1 MYSRMRQNIDGII
14 NILARACLLP
24 IIILSA
30 ATVYAADEEPI
41 KIEHLSLN
49 RSVAY
54 LGEEISADI
63 TVSVQPS
70 LRNKVLRLRYYLDKN
85 EIGRQTVT
93 DFDSTGNA
101 KTVFRFKDSPEGR
114 YQFRVVLD
122 IEGEKFKTDEVSR
135 QLAILSL
142 PGGMTD
148 KQFSGQA
155 DEQTLQDESVS
166 GKPDLLPEVITFNIA
181 SPRIGQKIRIKR
193 RISNT
198 GSVQADNVKIRIFIN
213 GQPHGKDIMMNI
225 AADSQA
231 DIETEFKPASE
242 GKKDILVLVNPDG
255 VIDEESNRNNLLSK
269 TLVVRPAGT
278 EKKNKQIIA
287 APGLKTGPKQLA
299 NLVVYIE
306 TISGVHYTTD
316 GQVTFYITNNS
327 QASETKP
334 FIMGVQI
341 LQDNQDK
348 PWLIKQPVKSL
359 KAGETATLNIN
370 WPVSQLATENL
381 YVATVDIEG
390 VVDETDVRDNHSRPF
405 RVMSTVANKADLA
418 MAESPAESPP
428 EITIISPRQNERLT
442 DNRKLTINWKSS
454 GDIGKRVRIT
464 VIKSSTNEKVLSS
477 LTSNDGQFSL
487 DLSAQESGEYI
498 LSIKDENGTNTTT
511 KRKFIIASQDPAN
524 IQRLIAPLSGTS
536 YRGGQQIK
544 IIWPE
549 SMKKKPGLLI
559 DLVLQER
566 SSNKIMK
573 LNQKPIAITNAQF
586 SWQVPDDGSTF
597 GIYSLQ
603 AQTMDGK
610 VLAVTE
616 EIELLPNF
624 VSFNL
629 PDINRDKDEITVDL
643 EIARTNFKGKN
654 LEFLVMNNGPADIRA
669 SGMVGYNFSSYFV
682 LKLPITSDE
691 DVIICHSNLLA
702 DLPQGEGKI
711 ISLGRDPDCP
721 MGERSY
727 GSKFVYV
734 VTHFT
739 IPTLTN
745 QRLIDPKPLN
755 NLSKFYWP
763 E

>member
-1 MYSRMRQNIDGII
+1 MRQNIDGII
-14 NILARACLLP
+14 NILARACLLLP
-24 IIILSA
+24 IIILSTS
-30 ATVYAADEEPI
+30 TVYAADKEPI

-54 LGEEISADI
+54 LGEEISADV
-63 TVSVQPS
+63 TVSAQPS
-70 LRNKVLRLRYYLDKN
+70 LHKKTLRLRYYLDKN
-85 EIGRQTVT
+85 EIGRQTVSG
-93 DFDSTGNA
+93 FDSTGNA

-148 KQFSGQA
+148 KQFSGQS
-155 DEQTLQDESVS
+155 DEQTLVDESAS
-166 GKPDLLPEVITFNIA
+166 GKPDLVPEAITFNIA
-181 SPRIGQKIRIKR
+181 SPRIGQKIRIKSS
-193 RISNT
+193 ISNT
-198 GSVQADNVKIRIFIN
+198 GSVQADNVKIRVFIN

-225 AADSQA
+225 AAGSQA
-231 DIETEFKPASE
+231 DIETEFKPTSE

-269 TLVVRPAGT
+269 TLVVRPAGK
-278 EKKNKQIIA
+278 EKKHTDIIA
-287 APGLKTGPKQLA
+287 APGLKTGQKQLA

-316 GQVTFYITNNS
+316 GLVRFYITNNS
-327 QASETKP
+327 QTKETKP
-334 FIMGVQI
+334 FIMGVQL
-341 LQDNQDK
+341 LQGNQEK
-348 PWLIKQPVKSL
+348 PWLIRQPVKSL

-370 WPVSQLATENL
+370 WPVSQLSTENL

-390 VVDETDVRDNHSRPF
+390 VVDETDVRDNHTRPF
-405 RVMSTVANKADLA
+405 RVISTVTNKADSA
-418 MAESPAESPP
+418 MAELPAKLPP
-428 EITIISPRQNERLT
+428 EINIISPRQGERLT
-442 DNRKLTINWKSS
+442 DNRKLTVNWKSS

-464 VIKSSTNEKVLSS
+464 VTKSSTNEKVLSS
-477 LTSNDGQFSL
+477 LTSNDGRFSL
-487 DLSAQESGEYI
+487 DLSAQDTGEYI
-498 LSIKDENGTNTTT
+498 LSIKDENGANTTT
-511 KRKFIIASQDPAN
+511 NRKFIIARKDPAKT
-524 IQRLIAPLSGTS
+524 QRLISPVSGTS

-544 IIWPE
+544 IIWPK
-549 SMKKKPGLLI
+549 SVKKKPGLLI

-566 SSNKIMK
+566 GSNRIMK
-573 LNQKPIAITNAQF
+573 LNQKPVAIVDAQF
-586 SWQVPDDGSTF
+586 SWQVPDDGSIF
-597 GIYSLQ
+597 GVYSLR
-603 AQTMDGK
+603 AQTLDGN

-629 PDINRDKDEITVDL
+629 PDINRDKDEIKADL
-643 EIARTNFKGKN
+643 EIARTNFKGTN
-654 LEFLVMNNGPADIRA
+654 LEFLVMNNGPADIIK
-669 SGMVGYNFSSYFV
+669 SGMVGYNFTSYFV

-691 DVIICHSNLLA
+691 DVIVCHTNLLA
-702 DLPQGEGKI
+702 ELPQGEGQI

-739 IPTLTN
+739 TPTLTN

-763 E
+763 D